1 MKSFHFRID
10 GRCWRRRLSPAC
22 FQGQQVEVE
31 SGPFFKGQVG
41 SVGQLTDVDLLEV
54 EPAEITVDD
63 PVLGL
68 FFDSDIA

>member
-1 MKSFHFRID
+1 M
-10 GRCWRRRLSPAC
+10 
-22 FQGQQVEVE
+22 E
-31 SGPFFKGQVG
+31 SSPFFKGQVG

-68 FFDSDIA
+68 FLDSDIA